1 MTVQIWVDADSCPTL
16 VRNHIIKYSKKLS
29 LPVFFVANKQI
40 PAESDDFTMIICP
53 EEKDSADNYIFEHIQ
68 ANDLVITRDIVFAD
82 RLVSKNIA
90 VINDR
95 GTTFTRDNIKDKL
108 ADRDFDLQLAEMGL
122 GGSKKSN
129 YGPKQFSK
137 FANCFDRIVHKL
149 IIDSQY

>member
-16 VRNHIIKYSKKLS
+16 VRNHIINYSKKLS

-53 EEKDSADNYIFEHIQ
+53 EEKDSADNYIFEHVQ
-68 ANDLVITRDIVFAD
+68 ANDLVITRDIVF
-82 RLVSKNIA
+82 
-90 VINDR
+90 
-95 GTTFTRDNIKDKL
+95 

-137 FANCFDRIVHKL
+137 FANCFDRIIHKL